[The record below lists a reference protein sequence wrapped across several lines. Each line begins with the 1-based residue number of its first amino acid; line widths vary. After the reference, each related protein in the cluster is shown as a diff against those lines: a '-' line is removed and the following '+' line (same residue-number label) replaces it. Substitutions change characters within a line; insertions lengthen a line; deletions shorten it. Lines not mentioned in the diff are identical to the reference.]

1 VVPDARDEGENHDG
15 VTEGPPGSSPM
26 GYQVLDK
33 PVSGRIF
40 FEQTHPGQPG
50 HRRRDQVSLIFGWHS

>member
-1 VVPDARDEGENHDG
+1 
-15 VTEGPPGSSPM
+15 M

-33 PVSGRIF
+33 PESGRIF